1 MIQPSFVQAS
11 QLVPKGDTMTR
22 RTRAAQSG
30 FTLIEIIVVVVII
43 GLLAAVVTQTLSG
56 RTDDARIAKAR
67 QDIQAMETALTLFKL
82 DNFRYPTNEQGLR
95 ALVEK
100 PADPEIRNW
109 KEGGYVKRLSKDP
122 WGRDYLYESPGTHG
136 EVDIYTL
143 GADGQAGGEKAN
155 ADIGNW
161 NLGQ

>member
-1 MIQPSFVQAS
+1 
-11 QLVPKGDTMTR
+11 MTR
-22 RTRAAQSG
+22 RLRSAQRG

-43 GLLAAVVTQTLSG
+43 GLLAAVVTQSLSG

-67 QDIQAMETALTLFKL
+67 QDIQAMETALTLYKL
-82 DNFRYPTNEQGLR
+82 DNFRFPTSEQGLR

-100 PADPEIRNW
+100 PADPDIRNW

-136 EVDIYTL
+136 EIDVYTL
-143 GADGQAGGEKAN
+143 GADGQAGGEKAD

>member
-1 MIQPSFVQAS
+1 
-11 QLVPKGDTMTR
+11 MTR
-22 RTRAAQSG
+22 RIRAAQRG

-43 GLLAAVVTQTLSG
+43 GLLAAVVTQSLSG

-67 QDIQAMETALTLFKL
+67 QDIQAVETALTLFKL
-82 DNFRYPTNEQGLR
+82 DNFRFPTTEQGLR
-95 ALVEK
+95 ALVER

-136 EVDIYTL
+136 EIDIYTL
-143 GADGQAGGEKAN
+143 GADGQAGGEKAD

>member
-1 MIQPSFVQAS
+1 MIRHSFLQAF
-11 QLVPKGDTMTR
+11 QGDTMTR

-82 DNFRYPTNEQGLR
+82 DNFRYPTTEQGLK

>member
-1 MIQPSFVQAS
+1 MIRASFLQVFQ
-11 QLVPKGDTMTR
+11 GDTMTR

-82 DNFRYPTNEQGLR
+82 DNFRYPTTEQGLR

-136 EVDIYTL
+136 DVDIYTL

>member
-1 MIQPSFVQAS
+1 
-11 QLVPKGDTMTR
+11 
-22 RTRAAQSG
+22 
-30 FTLIEIIVVVVII
+30 VVII

-82 DNFRYPTNEQGLR
+82 DNFRYPTTDQGLR

>member
-1 MIQPSFVQAS
+1 
-11 QLVPKGDTMTR
+11 MTR

-82 DNFRYPTNEQGLR
+82 DNFRYPTSEQGLR

-122 WGRDYLYESPGTHG
+122 WGRDYLYENPGTHG
-136 EVDIYTL
+136 EFDIYTL

>member
-1 MIQPSFVQAS
+1 
-11 QLVPKGDTMTR
+11 MTR

-161 NLGQ
+161 DLGQ

>member
-1 MIQPSFVQAS
+1 
-11 QLVPKGDTMTR
+11 MTR

-82 DNFRYPTNEQGLR
+82 DNFRYPTTDQGLR

>member
-1 MIQPSFVQAS
+1 MP
-11 QLVPKGDTMTR
+11 R
-22 RTRAAQSG
+22 RTRSAHVRSARARSGQGG

-43 GLLAAVVTQTLSG
+43 GLLAAVVTQTLAG

-95 ALVEK
+95 SLVEK

>member
-1 MIQPSFVQAS
+1 
-11 QLVPKGDTMTR
+11 MTR

-82 DNFRYPTNEQGLR
+82 DNFRYPTTEQGLR

-109 KEGGYVKRLSKDP
+109 KEGGYIKRLSKDP

-136 EVDIYTL
+136 EIDIYTL

>member
-1 MIQPSFVQAS
+1 
-11 QLVPKGDTMTR
+11 MTR
-22 RTRAAQSG
+22 RIRAAQRG

-43 GLLAAVVTQTLSG
+43 GLLAAVVTQSLSG

-82 DNFRYPTNEQGLR
+82 DNFRFPSTEQGLC
-95 ALVEK
+95 ALVER

-143 GADGQAGGEKAN
+143 GADGEAGGEKAD

>member
-1 MIQPSFVQAS
+1 
-11 QLVPKGDTMTR
+11 MTR
-22 RTRAAQSG
+22 KTRAAQSG
-30 FTLIEIIVVVVII
+30 FTLIEIIVVVVLI

-122 WGRDYLYESPGTHG
+122 WGRDYLYENPGTHG
-136 EVDIYTL
+136 EFDIYTL

>member
-1 MIQPSFVQAS
+1 
-11 QLVPKGDTMTR
+11 MTR

-82 DNFRYPTNEQGLR
+82 DNFRYPTTEQGLR

-109 KEGGYVKRLSKDP
+109 KEGGYIKRLSKDP
-122 WGRDYLYESPGTHG
+122 WGRDYLYENPGTHG
-136 EVDIYTL
+136 EIDIYTL